1 MGIRKNILTA
11 AVIVAAITESF
22 SIGSNMESIQQDLVA
37 QRYKSAKESLQSLL
51 RQNPD
56 DISALY
62 LDLAINQTE
71 ILDYESYS
79 LDGKQFIEKADS
91 IKNIIER
98 KLPSL
103 KGQDSVMC
111 LFYLANVYGGIS
123 VMHAKVG
130 EWIEGTKNG
139 LTSVAL
145 LKKVKKVQP
154 DFLAANLGVGL
165 YNYYFGNS
173 MSWIPFS
180 GNKVEKGLND
190 VEIATRSEFPFNY
203 AAKNSLCWILIDK
216 EEFRRA
222 DSVAQSVLD
231 DYPENTIFLRI
242 RSMIDLYTGAYQKAI
257 SHANQLLTL
266 SRERAPVNW
275 SDMVAAYYIMVESYQ
290 KSGLIN
296 ETVVAAD
303 TILNENIPPTF
314 LTMPQIKKNLKRIRD
329 IKEKLCEK

>member
-11 AVIVAAITESF
+11 AVIVVAITKSF
-22 SIGSNMESIQQDLVA
+22 SIGVNVESIQQDLVA
-37 QRYKSAKESLQSLL
+37 QRYNSAKESLQTLL
-51 RQNPD
+51 RQNPG

-79 LDGKQFIEKADS
+79 LDGKKFIAKADS

-103 KGQDSVMC
+103 RGQDSVMC

-130 EWIEGTKNG
+130 EWLEGTRNG

-173 MSWIPFS
+173 MNWIPFS
-180 GNKVEKGLND
+180 GNKAEKGLLD
-190 VEIATRSEFPFNY
+190 VETATRSEFPFNY
-203 AAKNSLCWILIDK
+203 AAKNSLCWILIDR

-222 DSVAQSVLD
+222 DSVAESVLD
-231 DYPENTIFLRI
+231 AYPENTIFLRI
-242 RSMIDLYTGAYQKAI
+242 RSMIDLYTGAYPNAI
-257 SHANQLLTL
+257 SHANQLLAL
-266 SRERAPVNW
+266 SKERAPVNW
-275 SDMVAAYYIMVESYQ
+275 SDMVAAYYILVESYQ
-290 KSGLIN
+290 KSGLVN
-296 ETVVAAD
+296 ETVVTAD
-303 TILNENIPPTF
+303 TILNEHIPTTF

>member
-1 MGIRKNILTA
+1 MGIRNNILTA
-11 AVIVAAITESF
+11 VLVIVAITESF
-22 SIGSNMESIQQDLVA
+22 SVGINVESIQKDLVA
-37 QRYKSAKESLQSLL
+37 QRYASAKESLQSLL

-56 DISALY
+56 DLNALY
-62 LDLAINQTE
+62 LELAINQTE

-79 LDGKQFIEKADS
+79 LDGKKFIAKADS
-91 IKNIIER
+91 LKKIIEA

-103 KGQDSVMC
+103 RGRDSVMC

-130 EWIEGTKNG
+130 EWIEGTQNG
-139 LTSVAL
+139 LASVAL

-190 VEIATRSEFPFNY
+190 IEIATRSEFPFNY
-203 AAKNSLCWILIDK
+203 AAKNSLCWILIER
-216 EEFRRA
+216 EEFKRA
-222 DSVAQSVLD
+222 DSVAESVLE

-242 RSMIDLYTGAYQKAI
+242 RSMIDLYTGAYPKAI
-257 SHANQLLTL
+257 SHANQLLAL
-266 SRERAPVNW
+266 SKDRTPVNW
-275 SDMVAAYYIMVESYQ
+275 SDMVAAYYILVESYQ
-290 KSGLIN
+290 KSGLNN
-296 ETVVAAD
+296 ETVIAAD
-303 TILNENIPPTF
+303 TILNENIPVTF

>member
-1 MGIRKNILTA
+1 MRIRNNILTA
-11 AVIVAAITESF
+11 VLVIVAITESF
-22 SIGSNMESIQQDLVA
+22 SVGINVESIQKDLVA
-37 QRYKSAKESLQSLL
+37 QRYTSAKESLQRLL

-56 DISALY
+56 DVNALY
-62 LDLAINQTE
+62 LELAINQTE

-79 LDGKQFIEKADS
+79 LDGKQFIAKADS
-91 IKNIIER
+91 IKKIIEA

-103 KGQDSVMC
+103 RGRDSVMS

-139 LTSVAL
+139 LASVAL

-154 DFLAANLGVGL
+154 DFLAANFGVGL

-190 VEIATRSEFPFNY
+190 IEIATRSEFPFNY
-203 AAKNSLCWILIDK
+203 AAKNSLCWILIER
-216 EEFRRA
+216 EEFKRA
-222 DSVAQSVLD
+222 DSVAESVLE

-242 RSMIDLYTGAYQKAI
+242 RSMIDLYVGAYPKAI
-257 SHANQLLTL
+257 SHANQLLAISKDRT
-266 SRERAPVNW
+266 PVNW
-275 SDMVAAYYIMVESYQ
+275 SDMVAAYYILVESYQ

-296 ETVVAAD
+296 ETVIAAD
-303 TILNENIPPTF
+303 TILNENIPLAF

>member
-1 MGIRKNILTA
+1 MGIRKYILIA
-11 AVIVAAITESF
+11 AVIAAAINESF
-22 SIGSNMESIQQDLVA
+22 SIGVNIESIQQDLVA
-37 QRYKSAKESLQSLL
+37 QRYKSAKENLQSLL

-56 DISALY
+56 DIGALY

-79 LDGKQFIEKADS
+79 LHGKQFIAKADS
-91 IKNIIER
+91 IKNIIENR
-98 KLPSL
+98 LPSL
-103 KGQDSVMC
+103 RGQDSVMC

-139 LTSVAL
+139 LASVSL

-180 GNKVEKGLND
+180 GTKAAKGLLD
-190 VEIATRSEFPFNY
+190 IELATRSEFPFNY
-203 AAKNSLCWILIDK
+203 AAKNSLCWILIDR

-222 DSVAQSVLD
+222 DSVAESVLD
-231 DYPENTIFLRI
+231 DYPDNTIFLRI
-242 RSMIDLYTGAYQKAI
+242 RSLIDLYTGAYPKAI
-257 SHANQLLTL
+257 SHANQLLAI
-266 SRERAPVNW
+266 SKERAPVNW
-275 SDMVAAYYIMVESYQ
+275 SDLVAAYYILVESYQ
-290 KSGLIN
+290 KSGLVN
-296 ETVVAAD
+296 ETVIMAD
-303 TILNENIPPTF
+303 TILKENIPTTF
-314 LTMPQIKKNLKRIRD
+314 LEIPQIKKNLKRIRD